1 MYFANPISIL
11 FDTGESLWLKA
22 DDKFT
27 MITFQRGGRQPETQH
42 LCGGAYIA
50 LLETTC
56 MLAQVLKTSEQA
68 DEQAD
73 QVLERIRGNLR
84 ILLGPHGDF
93 MSGCII
99 ATIQC

>member
-1 MYFANPISIL
+1 MYAARAIEIVT
-11 FDTGESLWLKA
+11 DTGETLLLKP

-27 MITFQRGGRQPETQH
+27 MITFQRSGRLPETQH
-42 LCGGAYIA
+42 LCGGAHIA

-73 QVLERIRGNLR
+73 QVLGRIRGNLR
-84 ILLGPHGDF
+84 ILLGPHGEF
-93 MSGCII
+93 LSGCVI
-99 ATIQC
+99 AATRF